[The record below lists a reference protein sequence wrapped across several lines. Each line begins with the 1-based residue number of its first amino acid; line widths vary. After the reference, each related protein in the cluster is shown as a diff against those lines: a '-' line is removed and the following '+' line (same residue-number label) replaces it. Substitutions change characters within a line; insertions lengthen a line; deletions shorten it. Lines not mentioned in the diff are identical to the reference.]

1 MTLAVAA
8 AALRVLRVPGLLP
21 YAAGLAL
28 QERTC
33 AAVAAGTAPHT
44 LLLVEVRR
52 RDFLANPRHA
62 APALARLHGRQAL
75 HHAQPVGR
83 SRGALAALRACLRR

>member
-1 MTLAVAA
+1 MTSAVAA
-8 AALRVLRVPGLLP
+8 AVLRVLRVPGLLP

-33 AAVAAGTAPHT
+33 TAVAAGTAPHT

-52 RDFLANPRHA
+52 PT
-62 APALARLHGRQAL
+62 
-75 HHAQPVGR
+75 
-83 SRGALAALRACLRR
+83 S